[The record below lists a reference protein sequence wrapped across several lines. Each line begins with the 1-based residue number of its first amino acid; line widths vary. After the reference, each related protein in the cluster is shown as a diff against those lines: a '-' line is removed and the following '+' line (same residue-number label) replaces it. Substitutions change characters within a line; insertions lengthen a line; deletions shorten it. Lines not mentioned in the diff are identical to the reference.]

1 MLRLILALPFVLL
14 TVLFALS
21 NRELVRLGLW
31 PTDLSI
37 EVPVAFAVLGGM
49 AVAFLI
55 GAIILWFSLVG
66 ARGRARRAERERDM
80 LDAQVATLK
89 ADLATARKP
98 TTTNN
103 RLPALADA
111 R

>member
-1 MLRLILALPFVLL
+1 MLRLILLLPVVIVI
-14 TVLFALS
+14 VLFALT
-21 NRELVRLGLW
+21 NRAPVQLGLW

-49 AVAFLI
+49 GIAFLI
-55 GAIILWFSLVG
+55 GAIVLWFSLVG
-66 ARGRARRAERERDM
+66 ARGRARRAERQRDL

-89 ADLATARKP
+89 ADLDAARKQA
-98 TTTNN
+98 TSSN
-103 RLPALADA
+103 RSLALVDA